1 MKAKGYFRQ
10 NCLANYDYPMP
21 FAVRSIG
28 CTTMKA
34 GEADIISGALRHP
47 SLEISW
53 TISGCGE
60 IIHYGQPFEMRR
72 NDVFLFLPDETHHYR
87 VKSREWHWRW
97 LCLDGPLAVAMLLA
111 CRLPR
116 KISCDSGF
124 PEALFRRIEENISTD
139 SPGMLA
145 ELSGTAWQIIA
156 RLIGRNVSTVSRE
169 IRRNCTHMY
178 DIPTYY
184 PHTAQKKYLLRRS
197 YCHRGMFHS
206 QEVIDYIDEKLR
218 ATWSPEQ
225 IACTPCE
232 LNLPS
237 WRTIYRWIYEKYLVN
252 GNLKVLRRKGKSHG
266 VKETRGKYNKG
277 KSIRKRDKSVYSRQE
292 AGHWEAD
299 TVVSGQGKSK
309 ACFAT
314 LAERKTRFY
323 IAVKMPDRRAET
335 MENAIVS
342 ALSGFPSELVKTI
355 TCDRGTEFANWRRIE
370 ERLHCEV
377 YFADPYCAW
386 QKGTN
391 ENLNGLLR
399 EFYPKGRNLS
409 RVAPATLKR
418 NLALINARPRKVLN
432 FHSAQE
438 LWDAELNSCCT

>member
-10 NCLANYDYPMP
+10 NCLANYDYPRP

-97 LCLDGPLAVAMLLA
+97 LCLDGPLAAAMLLA

-156 RLIGRNVSTVSRE
+156 RLIGSHHPGFHKDIYEECMDYIRNRYQEPELGIDFLAEHVGVSRSTLTRLFRERRNEPVSACIRNVR
-169 IRRNCTHMY
+169 M
-178 DIPTYY
+178 
-184 PHTAQKKYLLRRS
+184 
-197 YCHRGMFHS
+197 M
-206 QEVIDYIDEKLR
+206 
-218 ATWSPEQ
+218 
-225 IACTPCE
+225 
-232 LNLPS
+232 
-237 WRTIYRWIYEKYLVN
+237 
-252 GNLKVLRRKGKSHG
+252 
-266 VKETRGKYNKG
+266 
-277 KSIRKRDKSVYSRQE
+277 
-292 AGHWEAD
+292 
-299 TVVSGQGKSK
+299 
-309 ACFAT
+309 
-314 LAERKTRFY
+314 
-323 IAVKMPDRRAET
+323 
-335 MENAIVS
+335 NAI
-342 ALSGFPSELVKTI
+342 ALLSGTDWPIAEIARRCGYPNPVSFTRLFTRREHCSPGEYRRRQRSGGTSE
-355 TCDRGTEFANWRRIE
+355 
-370 ERLHCEV
+370 
-377 YFADPYCAW
+377 
-386 QKGTN
+386 
-391 ENLNGLLR
+391 
-399 EFYPKGRNLS
+399 
-409 RVAPATLKR
+409 
-418 NLALINARPRKVLN
+418 
-432 FHSAQE
+432 
-438 LWDAELNSCCT
+438 

>member
-97 LCLDGPLAVAMLLA
+97 LCLDGPLAAAMLLA
-111 CRLPR
+111 CLLPR

-156 RLIGRNVSTVSRE
+156 RLIGSHHPGFHKDIYEECMDYIRNRYQEPELGIDFLAEHVGVSRSTLTRLFRERRNEPVSACIRNVRMM
-169 IRRNCTHMY
+169 N
-178 DIPTYY
+178 
-184 PHTAQKKYLLRRS
+184 
-197 YCHRGMFHS
+197 
-206 QEVIDYIDEKLR
+206 
-218 ATWSPEQ
+218 
-225 IACTPCE
+225 
-232 LNLPS
+232 
-237 WRTIYRWIYEKYLVN
+237 
-252 GNLKVLRRKGKSHG
+252 
-266 VKETRGKYNKG
+266 
-277 KSIRKRDKSVYSRQE
+277 
-292 AGHWEAD
+292 
-299 TVVSGQGKSK
+299 
-309 ACFAT
+309 
-314 LAERKTRFY
+314 
-323 IAVKMPDRRAET
+323 AVAL
-335 MENAIVS
+335 
-342 ALSGFPSELVKTI
+342 LSGTDWPIAEIARRCGYPNPVSFTRLFTRRDCSPGEYRRRQRSGGTSE
-355 TCDRGTEFANWRRIE
+355 
-370 ERLHCEV
+370 
-377 YFADPYCAW
+377 
-386 QKGTN
+386 
-391 ENLNGLLR
+391 
-399 EFYPKGRNLS
+399 
-409 RVAPATLKR
+409 
-418 NLALINARPRKVLN
+418 
-432 FHSAQE
+432 
-438 LWDAELNSCCT
+438 

>member
-28 CTTMKA
+28 CTAMKA

-97 LCLDGPLAVAMLLA
+97 LCLDGPLAAAMLLA

-156 RLIGRNVSTVSRE
+156 RLIGSHHPGFHKDIYEECMDYIRNRYQEPELGIDFLAEHIGVSRSTLTRLFRERRNEPVSACIRNVRMM
-169 IRRNCTHMY
+169 N
-178 DIPTYY
+178 
-184 PHTAQKKYLLRRS
+184 
-197 YCHRGMFHS
+197 
-206 QEVIDYIDEKLR
+206 
-218 ATWSPEQ
+218 
-225 IACTPCE
+225 
-232 LNLPS
+232 
-237 WRTIYRWIYEKYLVN
+237 
-252 GNLKVLRRKGKSHG
+252 
-266 VKETRGKYNKG
+266 
-277 KSIRKRDKSVYSRQE
+277 
-292 AGHWEAD
+292 
-299 TVVSGQGKSK
+299 
-309 ACFAT
+309 
-314 LAERKTRFY
+314 
-323 IAVKMPDRRAET
+323 AVAL
-335 MENAIVS
+335 
-342 ALSGFPSELVKTI
+342 LSGTDWPIAEIARRCGYPNPVSFTRLFTRREHCSPGEYRRRQRSGGTSE
-355 TCDRGTEFANWRRIE
+355 
-370 ERLHCEV
+370 
-377 YFADPYCAW
+377 
-386 QKGTN
+386 
-391 ENLNGLLR
+391 
-399 EFYPKGRNLS
+399 
-409 RVAPATLKR
+409 
-418 NLALINARPRKVLN
+418 
-432 FHSAQE
+432 
-438 LWDAELNSCCT
+438 

>member
-1 MKAKGYFRQ
+1 MKAKGFFRQ

-97 LCLDGPLAVAMLLA
+97 LCLDGPLAAAMLLA

-156 RLIGRNVSTVSRE
+156 RLIGSHHPGFHKDIYEECMDYIRNRYQEPELGIDFLAEHIGVSRSTLTRLFRERRNEPVSACIRNVR
-169 IRRNCTHMY
+169 M
-178 DIPTYY
+178 
-184 PHTAQKKYLLRRS
+184 
-197 YCHRGMFHS
+197 M
-206 QEVIDYIDEKLR
+206 
-218 ATWSPEQ
+218 
-225 IACTPCE
+225 
-232 LNLPS
+232 
-237 WRTIYRWIYEKYLVN
+237 
-252 GNLKVLRRKGKSHG
+252 
-266 VKETRGKYNKG
+266 
-277 KSIRKRDKSVYSRQE
+277 
-292 AGHWEAD
+292 
-299 TVVSGQGKSK
+299 
-309 ACFAT
+309 
-314 LAERKTRFY
+314 
-323 IAVKMPDRRAET
+323 
-335 MENAIVS
+335 NAI
-342 ALSGFPSELVKTI
+342 ALLSGTDWPIAEIARRCGYPNPVSFTRLFTRREHCSPGEYRRRQRSGGTSE
-355 TCDRGTEFANWRRIE
+355 
-370 ERLHCEV
+370 
-377 YFADPYCAW
+377 
-386 QKGTN
+386 
-391 ENLNGLLR
+391 
-399 EFYPKGRNLS
+399 
-409 RVAPATLKR
+409 
-418 NLALINARPRKVLN
+418 
-432 FHSAQE
+432 
-438 LWDAELNSCCT
+438 

>member
-1 MKAKGYFRQ
+1 M
-10 NCLANYDYPMP
+10 NY
-21 FAVRSIG
+21 
-28 CTTMKA
+28 
-34 GEADIISGALRHP
+34 
-47 SLEISW
+47 
-53 TISGCGE
+53 
-60 IIHYGQPFEMRR
+60 
-72 NDVFLFLPDETHHYR
+72 HH
-87 VKSREWHWRW
+87 
-97 LCLDGPLAVAMLLA
+97 LT
-111 CRLPR
+111 
-116 KISCDSGF
+116 
-124 PEALFRRIEENISTD
+124 IEERSCIRKYYVD
-139 SPGMLA
+139 G
-145 ELSGTAWQIIA
+145 LSYREIA

-169 IRRNCTHMY
+169 IRRNCSHMY

-206 QEVIDYIDEKLR
+206 QEVLDYIEEKLR

-232 LNLPS
+232 LKLPS

-252 GNLKVLRRKGKSHG
+252 GNLKVLRHKGKSHG
-266 VKETRGKYNKG
+266 VKETRGKYSKG
-277 KSIRKRDKSVYSRQE
+277 KSIRKRDKSVYSREE
-292 AGHWEAD
+292 AGHW
-299 TVVSGQGKSK
+299 
-309 ACFAT
+309 
-314 LAERKTRFY
+314 
-323 IAVKMPDRRAET
+323 DRRAET
-335 MENAIVS
+335 MENAIVA
-342 ALSGFPSELVKTI
+342 ALSAFPPQLVKTI

-418 NLALINARPRKVLN
+418 NLALLNARPRKVLY

-438 LWDAELNSCCT
+438 LWDFELNSCCT

>member
-97 LCLDGPLAVAMLLA
+97 LCLDGPLAAAMLLA

-156 RLIGRNVSTVSRE
+156 RLIGSHHPGFHKDIYEECMDYIRNRYQEPELGIDFLAEHVGVSRSTLTRLFRERRNEPVSTCIRNVRMM
-169 IRRNCTHMY
+169 N
-178 DIPTYY
+178 
-184 PHTAQKKYLLRRS
+184 
-197 YCHRGMFHS
+197 
-206 QEVIDYIDEKLR
+206 
-218 ATWSPEQ
+218 
-225 IACTPCE
+225 
-232 LNLPS
+232 
-237 WRTIYRWIYEKYLVN
+237 
-252 GNLKVLRRKGKSHG
+252 
-266 VKETRGKYNKG
+266 
-277 KSIRKRDKSVYSRQE
+277 
-292 AGHWEAD
+292 
-299 TVVSGQGKSK
+299 
-309 ACFAT
+309 
-314 LAERKTRFY
+314 
-323 IAVKMPDRRAET
+323 AVAL
-335 MENAIVS
+335 
-342 ALSGFPSELVKTI
+342 LSGTDWPIAEIARRCGYPNPVSFTRLFTRREHCSPGEYRRRQRSGGTSE
-355 TCDRGTEFANWRRIE
+355 
-370 ERLHCEV
+370 
-377 YFADPYCAW
+377 
-386 QKGTN
+386 
-391 ENLNGLLR
+391 
-399 EFYPKGRNLS
+399 
-409 RVAPATLKR
+409 
-418 NLALINARPRKVLN
+418 
-432 FHSAQE
+432 
-438 LWDAELNSCCT
+438 

>member
-97 LCLDGPLAVAMLLA
+97 LCLDGPLAAAMLLA

-156 RLIGRNVSTVSRE
+156 RLIGSHHPGFHKDIYEECMDYIRNRYQEPELGIDFLAEHVGVTGQRLHPECPHDECRRSAVRNRLADRRDRPPLRLPQSGFLHPALHPPGALFPRRVPPQTAQ
-169 IRRNCTHMY
+169 RRNFGVTRGR
-178 DIPTYY
+178 
-184 PHTAQKKYLLRRS
+184 LRGRAPS
-197 YCHRGMFHS
+197 SPAHS
-206 QEVIDYIDEKLR
+206 R
-218 ATWSPEQ
+218 A
-225 IACTPCE
+225 
-232 LNLPS
+232 
-237 WRTIYRWIYEKYLVN
+237 
-252 GNLKVLRRKGKSHG
+252 
-266 VKETRGKYNKG
+266 ETRGN
-277 KSIRKRDKSVYSRQE
+277 R
-292 AGHWEAD
+292 WE
-299 TVVSGQGKSK
+299 
-309 ACFAT
+309 
-314 LAERKTRFY
+314 R
-323 IAVKMPDRRAET
+323 
-335 MENAIVS
+335 
-342 ALSGFPSELVKTI
+342 GF
-355 TCDRGTEFANWRRIE
+355 R
-370 ERLHCEV
+370 
-377 YFADPYCAW
+377 
-386 QKGTN
+386 
-391 ENLNGLLR
+391 
-399 EFYPKGRNLS
+399 
-409 RVAPATLKR
+409 
-418 NLALINARPRKVLN
+418 
-432 FHSAQE
+432 
-438 LWDAELNSCCT
+438 

>member
-97 LCLDGPLAVAMLLA
+97 LCLDGPLAAAMLLA

-156 RLIGRNVSTVSRE
+156 RLIGSHHPGFHKDIYEECMDYIRNRYQEPELGIDFLAEHVGVSRSTLTRLFRERRNEPVSACIRNVRMM
-169 IRRNCTHMY
+169 N
-178 DIPTYY
+178 
-184 PHTAQKKYLLRRS
+184 
-197 YCHRGMFHS
+197 
-206 QEVIDYIDEKLR
+206 
-218 ATWSPEQ
+218 
-225 IACTPCE
+225 
-232 LNLPS
+232 
-237 WRTIYRWIYEKYLVN
+237 
-252 GNLKVLRRKGKSHG
+252 
-266 VKETRGKYNKG
+266 
-277 KSIRKRDKSVYSRQE
+277 
-292 AGHWEAD
+292 
-299 TVVSGQGKSK
+299 
-309 ACFAT
+309 
-314 LAERKTRFY
+314 
-323 IAVKMPDRRAET
+323 AVAL
-335 MENAIVS
+335 
-342 ALSGFPSELVKTI
+342 LSGTDWPIAEIARRCGYPNPVSFTRLFTRRDCSPGEYRRRQRSGGTSE
-355 TCDRGTEFANWRRIE
+355 
-370 ERLHCEV
+370 
-377 YFADPYCAW
+377 
-386 QKGTN
+386 
-391 ENLNGLLR
+391 
-399 EFYPKGRNLS
+399 
-409 RVAPATLKR
+409 
-418 NLALINARPRKVLN
+418 
-432 FHSAQE
+432 
-438 LWDAELNSCCT
+438 

>member
-97 LCLDGPLAVAMLLA
+97 LCLDGPLAAAMLLA

-156 RLIGRNVSTVSRE
+156 RLIGSHHPSFHKDIYEECMDYIRNRYQEPELGIDFLAEHVGVSRSTLTRLFRERRNEPVSACIRNVRMM
-169 IRRNCTHMY
+169 N
-178 DIPTYY
+178 
-184 PHTAQKKYLLRRS
+184 
-197 YCHRGMFHS
+197 
-206 QEVIDYIDEKLR
+206 
-218 ATWSPEQ
+218 
-225 IACTPCE
+225 
-232 LNLPS
+232 
-237 WRTIYRWIYEKYLVN
+237 
-252 GNLKVLRRKGKSHG
+252 
-266 VKETRGKYNKG
+266 
-277 KSIRKRDKSVYSRQE
+277 
-292 AGHWEAD
+292 
-299 TVVSGQGKSK
+299 
-309 ACFAT
+309 
-314 LAERKTRFY
+314 
-323 IAVKMPDRRAET
+323 AVAL
-335 MENAIVS
+335 
-342 ALSGFPSELVKTI
+342 LSGTDWPIAEIARRCGYPNPVSFTRLFTRREHCSPGEYRRRQRSGGTSE
-355 TCDRGTEFANWRRIE
+355 
-370 ERLHCEV
+370 
-377 YFADPYCAW
+377 
-386 QKGTN
+386 
-391 ENLNGLLR
+391 
-399 EFYPKGRNLS
+399 
-409 RVAPATLKR
+409 
-418 NLALINARPRKVLN
+418 
-432 FHSAQE
+432 
-438 LWDAELNSCCT
+438 

>member
-97 LCLDGPLAVAMLLA
+97 LCLDGPLAAAMLLA

-156 RLIGRNVSTVSRE
+156 RLIGSHHPGCHKDIYEECMDYIRNRYQEPELGIDFLAEHVGVSRSTLTRLFRERRNEPVSACIRNVR
-169 IRRNCTHMY
+169 M
-178 DIPTYY
+178 
-184 PHTAQKKYLLRRS
+184 
-197 YCHRGMFHS
+197 M
-206 QEVIDYIDEKLR
+206 
-218 ATWSPEQ
+218 
-225 IACTPCE
+225 
-232 LNLPS
+232 
-237 WRTIYRWIYEKYLVN
+237 
-252 GNLKVLRRKGKSHG
+252 
-266 VKETRGKYNKG
+266 
-277 KSIRKRDKSVYSRQE
+277 
-292 AGHWEAD
+292 
-299 TVVSGQGKSK
+299 
-309 ACFAT
+309 
-314 LAERKTRFY
+314 
-323 IAVKMPDRRAET
+323 
-335 MENAIVS
+335 NAI
-342 ALSGFPSELVKTI
+342 ALLSGTDWPIAEIARRCGYPNPVSFTRLFTRREHCSPGEYRRRQRSGGTSE
-355 TCDRGTEFANWRRIE
+355 
-370 ERLHCEV
+370 
-377 YFADPYCAW
+377 
-386 QKGTN
+386 
-391 ENLNGLLR
+391 
-399 EFYPKGRNLS
+399 
-409 RVAPATLKR
+409 
-418 NLALINARPRKVLN
+418 
-432 FHSAQE
+432 
-438 LWDAELNSCCT
+438 

>member
-97 LCLDGPLAVAMLLA
+97 LCLDGPLAAAMLLA

-156 RLIGRNVSTVSRE
+156 RLIGSHHPGFHKDIYEECMDYIRNRYQEPELGIDFLAEHVGVSRSTLTRLFRERRNEPVSACIRNVRMM
-169 IRRNCTHMY
+169 N
-178 DIPTYY
+178 
-184 PHTAQKKYLLRRS
+184 
-197 YCHRGMFHS
+197 
-206 QEVIDYIDEKLR
+206 
-218 ATWSPEQ
+218 
-225 IACTPCE
+225 
-232 LNLPS
+232 
-237 WRTIYRWIYEKYLVN
+237 
-252 GNLKVLRRKGKSHG
+252 
-266 VKETRGKYNKG
+266 
-277 KSIRKRDKSVYSRQE
+277 
-292 AGHWEAD
+292 
-299 TVVSGQGKSK
+299 
-309 ACFAT
+309 
-314 LAERKTRFY
+314 
-323 IAVKMPDRRAET
+323 AVAL
-335 MENAIVS
+335 
-342 ALSGFPSELVKTI
+342 LSGTDWPIAEIARRCGYPNPVSFTRLFTRREHCSPGEYRRRQRSGGTSE
-355 TCDRGTEFANWRRIE
+355 
-370 ERLHCEV
+370 
-377 YFADPYCAW
+377 
-386 QKGTN
+386 
-391 ENLNGLLR
+391 
-399 EFYPKGRNLS
+399 
-409 RVAPATLKR
+409 
-418 NLALINARPRKVLN
+418 
-432 FHSAQE
+432 
-438 LWDAELNSCCT
+438 

>member
-97 LCLDGPLAVAMLLA
+97 LCLDGPLAAAMLLA

-156 RLIGRNVSTVSRE
+156 RLIGSHHPGFHKDIYEECMDYIRNRYQEPELGIDFLAEHIGVSRSTLTRLFRERRNEPVSACIRNVRMM
-169 IRRNCTHMY
+169 N
-178 DIPTYY
+178 
-184 PHTAQKKYLLRRS
+184 
-197 YCHRGMFHS
+197 
-206 QEVIDYIDEKLR
+206 
-218 ATWSPEQ
+218 
-225 IACTPCE
+225 
-232 LNLPS
+232 
-237 WRTIYRWIYEKYLVN
+237 
-252 GNLKVLRRKGKSHG
+252 
-266 VKETRGKYNKG
+266 
-277 KSIRKRDKSVYSRQE
+277 
-292 AGHWEAD
+292 
-299 TVVSGQGKSK
+299 
-309 ACFAT
+309 
-314 LAERKTRFY
+314 
-323 IAVKMPDRRAET
+323 AVAL
-335 MENAIVS
+335 
-342 ALSGFPSELVKTI
+342 LSGTDWPIAEIARRCGYPNPVSFTRLFTRREHCSPGEYRRRQRSGGTSE
-355 TCDRGTEFANWRRIE
+355 
-370 ERLHCEV
+370 
-377 YFADPYCAW
+377 
-386 QKGTN
+386 
-391 ENLNGLLR
+391 
-399 EFYPKGRNLS
+399 
-409 RVAPATLKR
+409 
-418 NLALINARPRKVLN
+418 
-432 FHSAQE
+432 
-438 LWDAELNSCCT
+438 

>member
-156 RLIGRNVSTVSRE
+156 RLIGSHHPGFHKDIYEECMDYIRNRYQEPELGIDFLAEHIGVSRSTLTRLFRERRNEPVSACIRNVRMM
-169 IRRNCTHMY
+169 N
-178 DIPTYY
+178 
-184 PHTAQKKYLLRRS
+184 
-197 YCHRGMFHS
+197 
-206 QEVIDYIDEKLR
+206 
-218 ATWSPEQ
+218 
-225 IACTPCE
+225 
-232 LNLPS
+232 
-237 WRTIYRWIYEKYLVN
+237 
-252 GNLKVLRRKGKSHG
+252 
-266 VKETRGKYNKG
+266 
-277 KSIRKRDKSVYSRQE
+277 
-292 AGHWEAD
+292 
-299 TVVSGQGKSK
+299 
-309 ACFAT
+309 
-314 LAERKTRFY
+314 
-323 IAVKMPDRRAET
+323 AVAL
-335 MENAIVS
+335 
-342 ALSGFPSELVKTI
+342 LSGTDWPIAEIARRCGYPNPVSFTRLFTRREHCSPGEYRRRQRSGGTSE
-355 TCDRGTEFANWRRIE
+355 
-370 ERLHCEV
+370 
-377 YFADPYCAW
+377 
-386 QKGTN
+386 
-391 ENLNGLLR
+391 
-399 EFYPKGRNLS
+399 
-409 RVAPATLKR
+409 
-418 NLALINARPRKVLN
+418 
-432 FHSAQE
+432 
-438 LWDAELNSCCT
+438 